1 MGISPKVREEQTM
14 QSISKALAKGT
25 IATVAAGAM
34 VMASATPGLAQ
45 SRNRDR
51 GIDVG
56 DVIAGAL
63 IIGGIA
69 AVASAAS
76 RNRGTNGGYVYE
88 GNGGYNDPYNN
99 GQYDPRYDS
108 RYDSRY
114 TNQYTNAG
122 DPRQAV
128 EQCVYA
134 AESNANRYSYGGNSQ
149 VTDIRQI
156 DRKRDGYTVKGR
168 IAVNTRNAN
177 WQRGWG
183 NDYRGYNNNQRGYDA
198 GNFTCKVRYGQVVDL
213 DYSGVPGLG

>member
-1 MGISPKVREEQTM
+1 MKTLT
-14 QSISKALAKGT
+14 KALVG
-25 IATVAAGAM
+25 TVAAGAM
-34 VMASATPGLAQ
+34 VVGSATPALAQ
-45 SRNRDR
+45 SRNHDN

-69 AVASAAS
+69 AVATAAS
-76 RNRGTNGGYVYE
+76 RGNRNYNDGYVYE
-88 GNGGYNDPYNN
+88 GGNNGGYYN
-99 GQYDPRYDS
+99 GS
-108 RYDSRY
+108 
-114 TNQYTNAG
+114 
-122 DPRQAV
+122 
-128 EQCVYA
+128 
-134 AESNANRYSYGGNSQ
+134 RYSYGGQSQ

-183 NDYRGYNNNQRGYDA
+183 NDYRGYNNAYRGYDS

-213 DYSGVPGLG
+213 DYSGVRGLG

>member
-1 MGISPKVREEQTM
+1 M
-14 QSISKALAKGT
+14 QSITKALVG
-25 IATVAAGAM
+25 TVAAGAM
-34 VMASATPGLAQ
+34 VVGSTAPAFAQ
-45 SRNRDR
+45 SRNRDN

-69 AVASAAS
+69 AVASAVGG
-76 RNRGTNGGYVYE
+76 RNRGYNDGYVYE
-88 GNGGYNDPYNN
+88 GGNYNNGGYYNGGRYDDRYYNN
-99 GQYDPRYDS
+99 
-108 RYDSRY
+108 
-114 TNQYTNAG
+114 AG
-122 DPRQAV
+122 NSRQAV

-134 AESNANRYSYGGNSQ
+134 AERNANRYSYGGNSQ

-183 NDYRGYNNNQRGYDA
+183 NDYRGYNNNYRGYDS

-213 DYSGVPGLG
+213 DYSGVRGLG

>member
-1 MGISPKVREEQTM
+1 M
-14 QSISKALAKGT
+14 QSITKALVG
-25 IATVAAGAM
+25 TVAAGAM
-34 VMASATPGLAQ
+34 VVASAAPALAQ
-45 SRNRDR
+45 NQRNRDG

-69 AVASAAS
+69 AVASAAG
-76 RNRGTNGGYVYE
+76 RNRGYNDGYVYE

-99 GQYDPRYDS
+99 GRYDPRYDS
-108 RYDSRY
+108 RYDNRY
-114 TNQYTNAG
+114 NNQYTNAG

-134 AESNANRYSYGGNSQ
+134 AERNANRYSYGGSSQ

-177 WQRGWG
+177 WRNGWG
-183 NDYRGYNNNQRGYDA
+183 GDYRGYNNAYRGYDA

-213 DYSGVPGLG
+213 DYSGVRGLG

>member
-1 MGISPKVREEQTM
+1 MR
-14 QSISKALAKGT
+14 SITKALVG
-25 IATVAAGAM
+25 TVAAGAM
-34 VMASATPGLAQ
+34 VATATVPAQAQ
-45 SRNRDR
+45 SRNRDN

-76 RNRGTNGGYVYE
+76 RNRNGGYVYE
-88 GNGGYNDPYNN
+88 GNGRYNDPYYN
-99 GQYDPRYDS
+99 GNYDPRYDS
-108 RYDSRY
+108 RYDQRY

-134 AESNANRYSYGGNSQ
+134 AERNANRYSYGGSSQ

-168 IAVNTRNAN
+168 IAVNARNAN
-177 WQRGWG
+177 WRNGWG
-183 NDYRGYNNNQRGYDA
+183 GDYRGYNNAYRGYDA

-213 DYSGVPGLG
+213 DYSGVRGLG